1 MLQYITFLNNFLIY
15 IYIPS
20 IFPLK
25 KSLTSMI
32 TSGKDWVEYGSGLM
46 PWMNILKVV
55 DFSFI
60 YASYYFRFGRFL
72 FPLAGKKSF
81 IE

>member
-1 MLQYITFLNNFLIY
+1 
-15 IYIPS
+15 
-20 IFPLK
+20 
-25 KSLTSMI
+25 MI